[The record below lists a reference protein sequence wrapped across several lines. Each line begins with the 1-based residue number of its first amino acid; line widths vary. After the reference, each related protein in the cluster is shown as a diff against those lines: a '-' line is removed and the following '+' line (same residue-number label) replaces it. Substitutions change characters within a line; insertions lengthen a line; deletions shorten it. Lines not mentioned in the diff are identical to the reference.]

1 MAHHKTNPDGW
12 TCYYSGSITAG
23 DATKKGSASFTVQV
37 NAPNSDQASWGPES
51 DSNSDIAW
59 PPADNATLLEK
70 AVGTGSFKLKWTD
83 TNEGEGEL
91 NVEYMQGGTP
101 HNWSMPIVVGTVYL
115 PMTAQEGG
123 AEQ

>member
-1 MAHHKTNPDGW
+1 MTHSKTNPDGW

-59 PPADNATLLEK
+59 PPANSATLLEK
-70 AVGTGSFKLKWTD
+70 AVGTGSFDLVWSD
-83 TNEGEGEL
+83 TSSEGEL
-91 NVEYMQGGTP
+91 KVEYVSSGTT
-101 HNWSMPIVVGTVYL
+101 HNWTMPILVGTVYL
-115 PMTAQEGG
+115 PMAQEGG